1 MDLTPTAIQPIGPFY
16 HFALTPGWETGD
28 NSAGVM
34 AGPEACGERARLTI
48 RVLDRDGSPVTNA
61 MIELWQADAGG
72 KYNHPADTQEKI
84 ADPALRGFGR
94 LATDDEGLCVFE
106 TVKPGQVPGLKG
118 RFQAPHINVNV
129 YAPGLLR
136 RAVTRIYFEGDS
148 ANASDHVLAL
158 VPKDRRPTLLA
169 RPGAEAGEW
178 RFDLHLTGPCETVFF
193 DV

>member
-1 MDLTPTAIQPIGPFY
+1 MDLTHTAIQPIGPFY

-34 AGPEACGERARLTI
+34 AGPDAHGERIRLSV
-48 RVLDRDGSPVTNA
+48 RVLDRDGGPVTNA

-72 KYNHPADTQEKI
+72 KYNHPADTQNKPP
-84 ADPALRGFGR
+84 DPAFRGFGR
-94 LATDDEGLCVFE
+94 LATDDQGLCVFE
-106 TVKPGQVPGLKG
+106 TVKPGRVQS
-118 RFQAPHINVNV
+118 QAPHINVSV

-148 ANASDHVLAL
+148 ANATDEILELA
-158 VPKDRRPTLLA
+158 PKDRRPTLLA
-169 RPGAEAGEW
+169 HCGAGAGQW
-178 RFDLHLTGPCETVFF
+178 CFDLHLTGPCETVFF